1 MSEFLFT
8 SESVTEGHPDKACDA
23 FSDAILDEI
32 LSKDN
37 EAHVACESL
46 ATKGL
51 VVISG
56 EIRTSASIDVDRI
69 VKDTIKTIGYHKE
82 NSGVD
87 PEEVEVLSKLHEQSS
102 EIAQGV
108 DSSDITEQG
117 AGDQGLM
124 FGFACKETP
133 ELMPLPIQIAHRL
146 TERLTELR
154 KDGTLPWLRPDGKSQ
169 VSVKYNGKQP
179 ISIDKTVIATQ
190 HDDMISK
197 YGNEENELAFVKS
210 QVIEHVIRPILDS
223 FKYDYEDNFIVNG
236 TGRFVYGGPEADT
249 GLTGR
254 KIIVDTYGGYAPH
267 GGGAFSGKDSS
278 KVDRSATYMAR
289 YIAKNIVAAD
299 LAERCEVQ
307 LSYGIGVAE
316 PTSFYVKT
324 QGTGVRDDNQL
335 TKLARDVFPI
345 KPGEIVA
352 HLDLKKPRYR
362 QTAAYGHF
370 GRELDQFTWE
380 KTDMVDALLN
390 KL

>member
-87 PEEVEVLSKLHEQSS
+87 PEEVEVLSKLHEQSP

-190 HDDMISK
+190 HDDMISN

-223 FKYDYEDNFIVNG
+223 YKYDYEDNFIVNG